1 MSVHVEENETYV
13 FIRSHLLVC
22 ASVSFFFL
30 NQKEVF
36 SQYCETL
43 RNSLVSVFEGIAH
56 YLTQ

>member
-1 MSVHVEENETYV
+1 MRMHIEENETYM
-13 FIRSHLLVC
+13 S
-22 ASVSFFFL
+22 AFFL

-43 RNSLVSVFEGIAH
+43 RNILVSVFEGIAH